1 MVCKDLKLCE
11 SWCSEVQP
19 SATPRP
25 DHPTHNCRKAS
36 CAILIWLTLVTY
48 PYSIRIPEAIRVQHA
63 AAMAMRVL
71 DCLLLLLAL
80 KVVHAAAPVQRSIV
94 PDLTPVLIKQLQQAN
109 ISKYYHHDAIPLW
122 VSVCMLLISP
132 ISPAVKARHDKQL

>member
-1 MVCKDLKLCE
+1 MK
-11 SWCSEVQP
+11 
-19 SATPRP
+19 
-25 DHPTHNCRKAS
+25 
-36 CAILIWLTLVTY
+36 
-48 PYSIRIPEAIRVQHA
+48 HA

-109 ISKYYHHDAIPLW
+109 ISKYCQHNAMSTVG
-122 VSVCMLLISP
+122 VSLHAFDQFGNHPNRPCCESKGTTSISQFQH
-132 ISPAVKARHDKQL
+132 A